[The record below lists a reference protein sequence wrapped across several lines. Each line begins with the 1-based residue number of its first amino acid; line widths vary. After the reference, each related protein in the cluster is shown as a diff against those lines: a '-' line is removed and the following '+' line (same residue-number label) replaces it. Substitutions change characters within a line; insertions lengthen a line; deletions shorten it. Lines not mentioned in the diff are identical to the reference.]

1 MNIGAGALYVLAAK
15 STPQE
20 VRREAQDATGRTND
34 LDQGQEL
41 VREIKTKR
49 HCKSQ
54 DLPASARLFKAG
66 DWLLTSK
73 PAGQSSPNI
82 MGGGARYWTGAG

>member
-20 VRREAQDATGRTND
+20 VRRTRRVLTGRTND
-34 LDQGQEL
+34 LDQGQG
-41 VREIKTKR
+41 VGEIKTKR

-54 DLPASARLFKAG
+54 DLPRGRALAS
-66 DWLLTSK
+66 SK
-73 PAGQSSPNI
+73 
-82 MGGGARYWTGAG
+82 RVTGCG